1 MRVVI
6 VPDDGYV
13 SVDGVGYSKLVF
25 EIDPSIHAVQWFD
38 TAGWIERREVNFIKS
53 PNDEITDMDQFN
65 DVIDVW
71 TAWNND
77 HRDQQWPH

>member
-1 MRVVI
+1 MRVI
-6 VPDDGYV
+6 IIPDDGYV

-25 EIDPSIHAVQWFD
+25 DIDPSIHAVQWFD
-38 TAGWIERREVNFIKS
+38 TIGWIERREVNFIKP
-53 PNDEITDMDQFN
+53 PNDEITDMDQFD

-77 HRDQQWPH
+77 HGEQ